1 MKKLLIL
8 TGLLLSVIGIN
19 AQSNLTARQIAE
31 KAKDISE
38 VDALEMV
45 STLTIIDAK
54 GRERVRKTSSASKKF
69 GQQTKTLMK
78 FLAPADVKGTGML
91 IYDNEDSNDDMWI
104 YMPALRK
111 TRRIVSSD
119 KAKSFMGSEFSN
131 SDMSVPS
138 MNDFNYELG
147 SNQMVD
153 GEECYTVIS
162 TPINED
168 IADENGSAKRVVY
181 ITTDKFLTLKQ
192 EIYDL
197 DEDLWK
203 VMAYSGYYVID
214 TANDKYMAKK
224 MEVKNVQNDRRSV
237 MTMDKIQLGSSLKE
251 EHFTT
256 SYLEK

>member
-1 MKKLLIL
+1 MKNLLIL
-8 TGLLLSVIGIN
+8 TGLLLGVMVIN
-19 AQSNLTARQIAE
+19 AQSSLTAKQIAE

-69 GQQTKTLMK
+69 GEQTKTLMK

-91 IYDNEDSNDDMWI
+91 IYDNEESNDDMWI

-119 KAKSFMGSEFSN
+119 KSKSFMGSEFAN
-131 SDMSVPS
+131 SDMSIPS
-138 MNDFNYELG
+138 MSDFNYTLG
-147 SNQMVD
+147 KNQVID
-153 GEECYTVIS
+153 GQECYEVIS
-162 TPINED
+162 TPVNED
-168 IADENGSAKRVVY
+168 IADENGSAKRITY
-181 ITTDKFLTLKQ
+181 ISVDKFLTLKQ
-192 EIYDL
+192 LVYDL

-203 VMAYSGYYVID
+203 EMTYSGYYLID
-214 TANDKYMAKK
+214 TVNKKYMAKK
-224 MEVKNVQNDRRSV
+224 MEVKNVQNDRRSI
-237 MTMDKIQLGSSLKE
+237 MTMDKVQLGSSLTE
-251 EHFTT
+251 SHFTT